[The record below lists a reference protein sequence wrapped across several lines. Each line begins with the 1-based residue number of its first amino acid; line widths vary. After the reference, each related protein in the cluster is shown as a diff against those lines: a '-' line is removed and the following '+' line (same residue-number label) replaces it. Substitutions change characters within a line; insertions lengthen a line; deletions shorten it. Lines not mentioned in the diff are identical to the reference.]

1 MEALSSYSVGVWSV
15 QTVTG
20 TTYLLDLDDMLVV
33 RQWDLSA
40 NNDNILRRDG
50 DPISL
55 VWLHH
60 CEVGDPML
68 LLLDLYVTEVDFTA
82 QISSTVLRIEWVDAR
97 FKELLQMIIVD
108 AGDPAT
114 RRATTAGYSARD
126 WLPPPARSVQAPSAV
141 LPKSLLG
148 VPGSASL

>member
-1 MEALSSYSVGVWSV
+1 MEALSSYSVGVCSV
-15 QTVTG
+15 QTLTG
-20 TTYLLDLDDMLVV
+20 STYLLDFDNMLVV

-55 VWLHH
+55 VWLQP
-60 CEVGDPML
+60 CEVGDPMV

-97 FKELLQMIIVD
+97 FEELQ
-108 AGDPAT
+108 
-114 RRATTAGYSARD
+114 
-126 WLPPPARSVQAPSAV
+126 
-141 LPKSLLG
+141 
-148 VPGSASL
+148 